1 MKRLSFKTIC
11 IGAVLVCILGI
22 GISVMAIGKQDA
34 SPKYT
39 ILVLGRL
46 HLTPTGDA
54 EVAEKLMV
62 EKLLPAAKGI
72 EGLKITA
79 LKRIQIPGLSA
90 QMQTDQPDFVMMAE
104 VSDLTDLAKLRAA
117 PTDDLE
123 EYGKQMKIQAGAPKF
138 EVYQILEAEAS
149 TDTE

>member
-1 MKRLSFKTIC
+1 MKRFSFQTLC
-11 IGAVLVCILGI
+11 IGFVLVCMLGI
-22 GISVMAIGKQDA
+22 GISVIAIGQQDA

-46 HLTPTGDA
+46 HLTPKGDA
-54 EVAEKLMV
+54 ETAEKLMV
-62 EKLLPAAKGI
+62 EKLLPAAKRI

-79 LKRIQIPGLSA
+79 LKRVQMPGPSS
-90 QMQTDQPDFVMMAE
+90 QMRTKQPDFIMMAE
-104 VSDLTDLAKLRAA
+104 VSDLTVLAKLWAA

-138 EVYQILEAEAS
+138 EVYQILEGSADGVE
-149 TDTE
+149 

>member
-1 MKRLSFKTIC
+1 MKRFSFQTIC
-11 IGAVLVCILGI
+11 IGFVLVCMLGI
-22 GISVMAIGKQDA
+22 GISVIAINQQDA

-54 EVAEKLMV
+54 ETAEKLMV

-79 LKRIQIPGLSA
+79 LKRIQIPGLST

-104 VSDLTDLAKLRAA
+104 LSDLMSLAKLRAA
-117 PTDDLE
+117 PTDDME
-123 EYGKQMKIQAGAPKF
+123 EYGKQMKIQAGAPKY
-138 EVYQILEAEAS
+138 EVYRILEAEAS
-149 TDTE
+149 TDIE

>member
-1 MKRLSFKTIC
+1 MKELSSKTIC

-22 GISVMAIGKQDA
+22 GISVMAIGQQDA

-46 HLTPTGDA
+46 HLTPKGNA
-54 EVAEKLMV
+54 EIAEKLMV

-79 LKRIQIPGLSA
+79 LKRMQMPGPSS
-90 QMQTDQPDFVMMAE
+90 QMRTKQPDFIMMAE
-104 VSDLTDLAKLRAA
+104 VSDLTVLAKLWAA
-117 PTDDLE
+117 PTDGLE
-123 EYGKQMKIQAGAPKF
+123 EYGKQMKIQAGTPKF
-138 EVYQILEAEAS
+138 EVYQILEGSA
-149 TDTE
+149 D